1 MARTTGRRKREP
13 KESAP
18 EGASHWERSGR
29 GPGVVDRLY
38 PLQRRNCAGGE
49 GRGLGMGGPEALYNP

>member
-18 EGASHWERSGR
+18 EGAYR
-29 GPGVVDRLY
+29 GPGVVYRLY